1 MIKTSF
7 KLENSQSTQL
17 PPLANQKVSSAKEG
31 ITQRRA
37 PMKNDTDH
45 VITEYQLKFEQ
56 LKK

>member
-31 ITQRRA
+31 ITQRRG

-45 VITEYQLKFEQ
+45 VITEYQLKF
-56 LKK
+56 